1 MKKIYVNYDSDFYVN
16 QYSNNDTEL
25 KEAFME
31 DDFDIKFGYTK
42 VKEEDGKLVLYNS
55 TNVKEQYYID
65 EELEKSKQEILYKI
79 DFCKQELSNTDY
91 IVAKIAEAQA
101 LGEDTSQLIT
111 KYSDMFVY
119 RKNLRNQINELEK
132 ELHTLII
139 KLAQIK

>member
-1 MKKIYVNYDSDFYVN
+1 MKKIYVNYDIDFYVN

-31 DDFDIKFGYTK
+31 DDFEIKFGYTK

-55 TNVKEQYYID
+55 IQVKSQYYVD
-65 EELEKSKQEILYKI
+65 EELEKAKQEILYKI

-91 IVAKIAEAQA
+91 IVSKIAEAQA

-111 KYSDMFVY
+111 KYSDMLVY

-132 ELHTLII
+132 ELE
-139 KLAQIK
+139 K

>member
-16 QYSNNDTEL
+16 QYSTNDTEL

-31 DDFDIKFGYTK
+31 DNFDIKFGYTK
-42 VKEEDGKLVLYNS
+42 VKEEDEKLILYNDIQCKS
-55 TNVKEQYYID
+55 QYYVD
-65 EELEKSKQEILYKI
+65 EELEKAKQEILYKI

-111 KYSDMFVY
+111 KYSDMLVY

-132 ELHTLII
+132 ELE
-139 KLAQIK
+139 K

>member
-1 MKKIYVNYDSDFYVN
+1 MKKVYVNYDNDFYVN
-16 QYSNNDTEL
+16 QYSTNDTEL

-31 DDFDIKFGYTK
+31 DDFEIKFGYTK

-55 TNVKEQYYID
+55 TNVKEQYYVD
-65 EELEKSKQEILYKI
+65 EEFEKARQEILYKI

-91 IVAKIAEAQA
+91 IVVKIAEAQA

-111 KYSDMFVY
+111 KYSDILVY

-132 ELHTLII
+132 ELE
-139 KLAQIK
+139 K

>member
-16 QYSNNDTEL
+16 QYSNNDIEL

-31 DDFDIKFGYTK
+31 DDFEIKFGYTK

-55 TNVKEQYYID
+55 TNVKDQYYVD
-65 EELEKSKQEILYKI
+65 EELEKEKQEILYKI
-79 DFCKQELSNTDY
+79 DLCKQELSNTDY
-91 IVAKIAEAQA
+91 IAAKIAEAQA

-111 KYSDMFVY
+111 KYSDMLVY

-132 ELHTLII
+132 ELE
-139 KLAQIK
+139 K

>member
-16 QYSNNDTEL
+16 QYSTNDTEL

-31 DDFDIKFGYTK
+31 DNFEIKFGYTK
-42 VKEEDGKLVLYNS
+42 VKEEDGKLILYNDIQCKS
-55 TNVKEQYYID
+55 QYYVD
-65 EELEKSKQEILYKI
+65 EKLEKAKQEILYKI

-91 IVAKIAEAQA
+91 IVAKIAESQA

-132 ELHTLII
+132 ELE
-139 KLAQIK
+139 K